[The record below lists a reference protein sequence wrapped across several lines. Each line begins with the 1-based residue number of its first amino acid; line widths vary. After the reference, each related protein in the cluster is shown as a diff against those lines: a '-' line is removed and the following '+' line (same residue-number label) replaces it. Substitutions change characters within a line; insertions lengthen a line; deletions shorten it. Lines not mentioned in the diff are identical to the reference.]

1 MIKKVFARGG
11 ILTAIFVIAVVIF
24 SYLTNQGN
32 TSMSADMGAANL
44 PRISFETE
52 GYEVN
57 SLPAY
62 EEDMEITSVRDTI
75 TLVKNNCLDL
85 HVSHLEESGA
95 KMTCQVYSLDGSQCL
110 YNEIVKDVGEET
122 KISFGTGSFLNKER
136 VMKLTLHLEENDVYY
151 YTRIKSDE
159 DCNYKESLD
168 FVTEINQN
176 ILEKSNLDQL
186 NILLETNS
194 AQGGNGLQYVNI
206 YSSVDDVTWGE
217 LEPEVA
223 SQIRYDVKEAGEM
236 YLSIQLSYRVSC
248 KEMESEENALY
259 DVKEFFRVRKYLD
272 DMYLL
277 DYERNVEQIFDG
289 NKKVLDENGV
299 LLGITSTDVAYETNS
314 EGNIVSFVQDRELW
328 NYNKEEDALSLVFSF
343 ADAEGIDE
351 RNLYDQHEIKII
363 SVEKNGST
371 VFTVSGYMNRGSHE
385 GMVGVAVY
393 YFDSETNSVEEK
405 AFVPTDK
412 GYQIMKNELGRL
424 VYYSHEEEMLYVMV
438 NGTLYSIDL
447 AEDTRNV
454 LVRGLSEG
462 QYVASEDGSMVAY
475 QIEGGKLYESK
486 LIRVINLETGKYY
499 EIATS
504 GEESVLP
511 IGFIKNDFA
520 YGYIREENKGQTQI
534 GETICPMHK
543 VEIINQE
550 ETVVKTY
557 EVESVYIT
565 DAYIEDNMM
574 TLERASKK
582 GDKYS
587 ILEEDYITNNEE
599 KPESNIYLETYS
611 DEWKGY
617 QMRLVYEDGISDAK
631 PKVLSPKL
639 VLKEQ
644 PMILNFDDA
653 GMQEKY
659 YVYAKGQIQGAYDKE
674 SQAIHHAKELK
685 GVAVSYK
692 QNYLFEQGNLA
703 TIYEV
708 DYMEAFQKKEGQT
721 STQACLEKMF
731 QAEEI
736 EVDVTAEMEA
746 GLSPKEILTKYMS
759 GEGLDLTGCEVS
771 DILYL
776 INQET
781 PVAAVIGNN
790 HTILIFGYTS
800 EKIVYLDPSDGARK
814 SVSWSDMDKLL
825 KNAGNVLF
833 GYTK

>member
-11 ILTAIFVIAVVIF
+11 ILTVIFVIAVVIF

-32 TSMSADMGAANL
+32 TSMSADMGAAVL

-52 GYEVN
+52 GYVVN

-62 EEDMEITSVRDTI
+62 EDDMEITSVRDTV
-75 TLVKNNCLDL
+75 TLVKNNRLEL
-85 HVSHLEESGA
+85 HISHLDEYAA
-95 KMTCQVYSLDGSQCL
+95 KMTCQVYSLDGSECF
-110 YNEIVKDVGEET
+110 YNEVVKDVGEET
-122 KISFGTGSFLNKER
+122 AISFGTGSFLNKER
-136 VMKLTLHLEENDVYY
+136 VMKLTLHMEGNDVYY

-159 DCNYKESLD
+159 NCDYKECLD

-176 ILEKSNLDQL
+176 VLDKRNQEAL
-186 NILLETNS
+186 NTLLETN
-194 AQGGNGLQYVNI
+194 ATLGGSGLHYVNI
-206 YSSVDDVTWGE
+206 YSSVDDVTWGS
-217 LEPEVA
+217 LVPEVA

-236 YLSIQLSYRVSC
+236 YVSVQLSYRVSC
-248 KEMESEENALY
+248 QEAESEENALY
-259 DVKEFFRVRKYLD
+259 DVREFFRVRKYLNE
-272 DMYLL
+272 MYLL
-277 DYERNVEQIFDG
+277 DYERNAEQIFDG
-289 NKKVLDENGV
+289 SKKVLDENGI
-299 LLGITSTDVAYETNS
+299 LLGLASTDVVYETNS
-314 EGNIVSFVQDRELW
+314 EGDIVSFVQDRELW

-343 ADAEGIDE
+343 ADAEGMDE

-363 SVEKNGST
+363 DVAENGST

-412 GYQIMKNELGRL
+412 GYQIMKNELGRF

-447 AEDTRNV
+447 EEDTRSV

-462 QYVASEDGSMVAY
+462 QYVASEDGSLVAY
-475 QIEGGKLYESK
+475 QMEGGKLYDSK
-486 LIRVINLETGKYY
+486 LIRVYNLRTGKHY
-499 EIATS
+499 EIAVS
-504 GEESVLP
+504 GEENVLP

-520 YGYIREENKGQTQI
+520 CGYIKKENMGQTVI
-534 GETICPMHK
+534 GETIHPMHK
-543 VEIINQE
+543 IEILNQE
-550 ETVVKTY
+550 ATVVKTY
-557 EVESVYIT
+557 EVDQVFIT

-582 GDKYS
+582 GEKYS

-617 QMRLVYEDGISDAK
+617 EVKLVYEDGISDTK

-644 PMILNFDDA
+644 PMTLHFDDA
-653 GMQEKY
+653 KMQEKY
-659 YVYAKGQIQGAYDKE
+659 YVYAKGEIQGAYDKE
-674 SQAIHHAKELK
+674 SQAIHHAKDLK

-692 QNYLFEQGNLA
+692 QGYLFEQGNLA

-708 DYMEAFQKKEGQT
+708 DYMDAFKKKEGQT
-721 STQACLEKMF
+721 TTQACLEKMF

-736 EVDVTAEMEA
+736 QVDVAVEMEA
-746 GLSPKEILTKYMS
+746 GLLPKDILTKHMS
-759 GEGLDLTGCEVS
+759 GEGLDLTGCEVE

-781 PVAAVIGNN
+781 PVAAVLGSD
-790 HTILIFGYTS
+790 HTVLIFGYTS

-814 SVSWSDMDKLL
+814 SASWSEMNKMLT
-825 KNAGNVLF
+825 NAGNVLF

>member
-11 ILTAIFVIAVVIF
+11 ILTVIFVIAVVIF

-32 TSMSADMGAANL
+32 TSMSADMGAAVL

-62 EEDMEITSVRDTI
+62 EEDMEITSVRDTV
-75 TLVKNNCLDL
+75 TLVKNNSLEL
-85 HVSHLEESGA
+85 HISHLEESAA
-95 KMTCQVYSLDGSQCL
+95 KMTCQVYALDGSECF
-110 YNEIVKDVGEET
+110 YNEVVKDVGEET
-122 KISFGTGSFLNKER
+122 IITFGTGSFLNKER
-136 VMKLTLHLEENDVYY
+136 MMKLTLHMKDNDVYY
-151 YTRIKSDE
+151 YTRIKSEENCDYK
-159 DCNYKESLD
+159 DCLD

-176 ILEKSNLDQL
+176 ALEKRGQDSL

-194 AQGGNGLQYVNI
+194 TLGGNSLQYVNI
-206 YSSVDDVTWGE
+206 YSSVDDMTWGK
-217 LEPEVA
+217 LVPEVA

-236 YLSIQLSYRVSC
+236 YVSIQLSYRVSC
-248 KEMESEENALY
+248 QEAESEENALY

-272 DMYLL
+272 KMYLL
-277 DYERNVEQIFDG
+277 DYERSAEQIFDG
-289 NKKVLDENGV
+289 NKKALDESGV
-299 LLGITSTDVAYETNS
+299 LLGLTSTDVDYETNS
-314 EGNIVSFVQDRELW
+314 EGTIVSFVQDRELW

-343 ADAEGIDE
+343 ADAEGMDE

-363 SVEKNGST
+363 DVEKNGST
-371 VFTVSGYMNRGSHE
+371 IFTVSGYMNRGSHE

-405 AFVPTDK
+405 AFVPTNK
-412 GYQIMKNELGRL
+412 GYQVVKHELGRL

-447 AEDTRNV
+447 EEDTRNV
-454 LVRGLSEG
+454 LVRGLLEG
-462 QYVASEDGSMVAY
+462 QYVASEDGSLVAY
-475 QIEGGKLYESK
+475 QTESGKLYESK
-486 LIRVINLETGKYY
+486 NIRVFNLKTGKHY
-499 EIATS
+499 EITVS
-504 GEESVLP
+504 GEENILP

-520 YGYIREENKGQTQI
+520 CGYIKEENMGQTMI
-534 GETICPMHK
+534 GEMIYPMHK
-543 VEIINQE
+543 IEILNQKAS
-550 ETVVKTY
+550 VVKTY
-557 EVESVYIT
+557 EMEQVFIT

-582 GDKYS
+582 GEKYS
-587 ILEEDYITNNEE
+587 LLEEDYITNNEE
-599 KPESNIYLETYS
+599 KPESNICLKTYS

-617 QMRLVYEDGISDAK
+617 QVKLIYEDGISDTK

-644 PMILNFDDA
+644 PLTLNFDDA

-659 YVYAKGQIQGAYDKE
+659 YVYAKGQIRGAYDKE
-674 SQAIHHAKELK
+674 SQAIHHAKDLK

-692 QNYLFEQGNLA
+692 QGYLFEQGNQA

-708 DYMEAFQKKEGQT
+708 DYMDAFKKMEGQT

-731 QAEEI
+731 LAEEI
-736 EVDVTAEMEA
+736 QVDIVAEMEA

-759 GEGLDLTGCEVS
+759 GEGLDLTGCEVE
-771 DILYL
+771 DVLYL

-781 PVAAVIGNN
+781 PVAAVLGSD
-790 HTILIFGYTS
+790 HTVLIFGYTS
-800 EKIVYLDPSDGARK
+800 EKIVYLDPTDGARK
-814 SVSWSDMDKLL
+814 SASWSEMNKML